1 MMTTPETRRMIWS
14 CYLYNFLHKHSF
26 DNFCIDLRST
36 RWQELLLTDN
46 YSLTSIGCLLGT
58 NNNHVDC

>member
-36 RWQELLLTDN
+36 RWQEL
-46 YSLTSIGCLLGT
+46 CLL
-58 NNNHVDC
+58 